1 MIQEMKLIP
10 VPEGKHPFAAAAG
23 KCRFDEIGY
32 VEDEYFMSGTANVYG
47 EDASQNP
54 VVEIPDAPYPP
65 TSDQYPALP

>member
-32 VEDEYFMSGTANVYG
+32 VEELPMYT
-47 EDASQNP
+47 EKTP
-54 VVEIPDAPYPP
+54 VRIRLWRFRTRRIRPGC
-65 TSDQYPALP
+65 